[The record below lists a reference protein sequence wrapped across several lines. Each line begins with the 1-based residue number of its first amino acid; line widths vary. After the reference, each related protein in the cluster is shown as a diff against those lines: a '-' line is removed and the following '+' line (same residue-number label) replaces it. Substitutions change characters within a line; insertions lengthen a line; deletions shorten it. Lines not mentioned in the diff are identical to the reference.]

1 MTVTGSAGAQ
11 ATDGAVVN
19 TITTGTGND
28 SITGGAFY
36 DLLTGGTGND
46 TIVGGA
52 GNDQLYGNAN
62 NDVLDG
68 GEGDDTVD
76 GDVGNDSLTGGA
88 GNDTILAS
96 TGNDTVSGG
105 AGNDAIYVATLN
117 DDDSIDGGAD
127 TDTLSA
133 SAPTTTGSG
142 ATAVQYTDVTDSV
155 TAKISGVET
164 GYIQVTTT
172 GSNTAASTALTVD
185 MTGVSGMT
193 TLFLDVNDGTTDG
206 NEYIVVK
213 NFAGSTINL
222 TGLASATDSNP
233 ESLTL
238 DGVSQAALT
247 VNVRS
252 YATAATEATVFTGV
266 EAVTVSGQSQI
277 NSANVTN
284 TLGVVTANSA
294 SSATIRTS
302 GSTITS
308 ANTGALTVDSLNANN
323 ALTVAVNAGAYDS
336 LIVTQ
341 DVNATSGLVQTLDI
355 DAAASAIIN
364 VDGGDF
370 VLTGSS
376 VRNAYIDLLA
386 DALLYDNADQ
396 STVDIEATTIASL
409 AMNLGSNSKIGL
421 DLDTAVTSGTVA
433 MSSGSQ
439 WHVNT
444 IGGAGAVT
452 SITVT
457 GTGDVDSG
465 KTEAV
470 IAPGIT
476 LIGSTVTFNASGLTD
491 ADSLSIASTA
501 TTKATISLPLT
512 ATGAGEISSGAG
524 ADVLTGG
531 NGADR
536 IGFTGRTETITIA
549 NVTATTDTF
558 NATING
564 VTTAT
569 SANASTTN
577 TSAAT
582 GLAAAINAT
591 SATSF
596 ATATSAD
603 AVVTIT
609 YQQFFGV
616 AGTAAVVNDAAGAN
630 NTATVAVTAAG
641 DNAAADTISGGLGSD
656 TILGGSGADDITV
669 GTGGATASGADTVIY
684 LGASDTQTGVVATGF
699 TFTGDIIRGI
709 GSTDV
714 IDLSKFANV
723 VVAGAT
729 YTNGTTFATATA
741 NEVVVV
747 TGSLNETTGVFTAGA
762 SSTTNNDYLL
772 QWNGGTSTT
781 TVNTIALVNITGT
794 VSITALNELLT
805 VTVS

>member
-1 MTVTGSAGAQ
+1 
-11 ATDGAVVN
+11 
-19 TITTGTGND
+19 
-28 SITGGAFY
+28 
-36 DLLTGGTGND
+36 
-46 TIVGGA
+46 
-52 GNDQLYGNAN
+52 
-62 NDVLDG
+62 
-68 GEGDDTVD
+68 
-76 GDVGNDSLTGGA
+76 
-88 GNDTILAS
+88 
-96 TGNDTVSGG
+96 
-105 AGNDAIYVATLN
+105 
-117 DDDSIDGGAD
+117 
-127 TDTLSA
+127 
-133 SAPTTTGSG
+133 
-142 ATAVQYTDVTDSV
+142 
-155 TAKISGVET
+155 
-164 GYIQVTTT
+164 
-172 GSNTAASTALTVD
+172 
-185 MTGVSGMT
+185 
-193 TLFLDVNDGTTDG
+193 
-206 NEYIVVK
+206 
-213 NFAGSTINL
+213 
-222 TGLASATDSNP
+222 LASATDSNP

-252 YATAATEATVFTGV
+252 YATADTEATVFTGV

-302 GSTITS
+302 GSTISS

-336 LIVTQ
+336 LIVTK

-386 DALLYDNADQ
+386 DAQLYDNSDTN
-396 STVDIEATTIASL
+396 TVDIEATTIASL
-409 AMNLGSNSKIGL
+409 AMNLGANSKIGL

-465 KTEAV
+465 KTGGV

-524 ADVLTGG
+524 ADSLTGG

-536 IGFTGRTETITIA
+536 FGVTGHTETITLTYA
-549 NVTATTDTF
+549 DTETY
-558 NATING
+558 AYSANG
-564 VTTAT
+564 VGTGTLTMGTNMAT
-569 SANASTTN
+569 SATA
-577 TSAAT
+577 
-582 GLAAAINAT
+582 LANAINAT

-596 ATATSAD
+596 ATAVTDGSTGASSVITVTYSQWFGTLGSTSGTNAAR
-603 AVVTIT
+603 AVVA
-609 YQQFFGV
+609 QG
-616 AGTAAVVNDAAGAN
+616 
-630 NTATVAVTAAG
+630 AAG
-641 DNAAADTISGGLGSD
+641 DNAGADTITGGAGVDTIIGGTGADVMDGGLGNDSYLQISATDTGFVAAAASISTATLDKITANAGD
-656 TILGGSGADDITV
+656 TIKLFLQTPANYDVLGT
-669 GTGGATASGADTVIY
+669 
-684 LGASDTQTGVVATGF
+684 L
-699 TFTGDIIRGI
+699 
-709 GSTDV
+709 
-714 IDLSKFANV
+714 
-723 VVAGAT
+723 
-729 YTNGTTFATATA
+729 ATATTITNTTTTTAIARSQGVYDATAQTFTIGATGA
-741 NEVVVV
+741 NAVLI
-747 TGSLNETTGVFTAGA
+747 SY
-762 SSTTNNDYLL
+762 STTNA
-772 QWNGGTSTT
+772 GTTADQQI
-781 TVNTIALVNITGT
+781 VITGVT
-794 VSITALNELLT
+794 NVTSITDGIIT
-805 VTVS
+805 V